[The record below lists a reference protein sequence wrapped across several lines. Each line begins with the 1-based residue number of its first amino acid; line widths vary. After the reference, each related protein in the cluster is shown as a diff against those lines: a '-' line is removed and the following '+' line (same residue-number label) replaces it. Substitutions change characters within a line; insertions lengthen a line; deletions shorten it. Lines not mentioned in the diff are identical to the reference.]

1 LPVPVPPTSTALRCW
16 AMKPPPVIPL
26 AGGLFLCLI
35 PAPQNKTRGGE
46 HLPLRSLS
54 SFLTKE
60 NYMATEGSAGPLI
73 ASDKVSGTAVY
84 GPDKERMGSIERV
97 MIDKTSGQVAYAV
110 LSFGGFLGIGDDH
123 YPVPWNTLRYDTDLG
138 GYRTLISGN
147 RLKGAPEA
155 RH

>member
-1 LPVPVPPTSTALRCW
+1 MHDDLLVPT
-16 AMKPPPVIPL
+16 
-26 AGGLFLCLI
+26 
-35 PAPQNKTRGGE
+35 
-46 HLPLRSLS
+46 
-54 SFLTKE
+54 
-60 NYMATEGSAGPLI
+60 AGPLI

-84 GPDKERMGSIERV
+84 GPDKERMGSIERL

-147 RLKGAPEA
+147 RLKGAPKHGTEIIFDWSA
-155 RH
+155 RHAQLDDYYNDFVIRPG